1 MVLLFD
7 EPLSNLDAKLR
18 RRVRQEIRDLQ
29 QSLKL
34 TVIYVTHDQ
43 EEALAVSDTIVVMNN
58 AVVAQMGSP
67 RELHERPTSRFVA
80 DFIGEANVLPCQ
92 ILDSGPDGTRVQLGS
107 LQLTLEGQTTRR
119 GAGHVAIRPGRIA
132 LHAQT
137 AGVQTPLLAATLAK
151 SSYLGEYFEHTV
163 QTELGE
169 VLVASSNTTEQLS
182 PGQAVGLGF
191 SPDTV
196 VLLQD

>member
-1 MVLLFD
+1 
-7 EPLSNLDAKLR
+7 
-18 RRVRQEIRDLQ
+18 
-29 QSLKL
+29 
-34 TVIYVTHDQ
+34 
-43 EEALAVSDTIVVMNN
+43 VSDTIVVMNN

-107 LQLTLEGQTTRR
+107 LQLTLQGQTTRR

-132 LHAQT
+132 LHAQS
-137 AGVQTPLLAATLAK
+137 AGVQTPLLTATLAK

>member
-1 MVLLFD
+1 
-7 EPLSNLDAKLR
+7 
-18 RRVRQEIRDLQ
+18 
-29 QSLKL
+29 
-34 TVIYVTHDQ
+34 
-43 EEALAVSDTIVVMNN
+43 MNN

-137 AGVQTPLLAATLAK
+137 AGVQTALLAATLAK
-151 SSYLGEYFEHTV
+151 SSYLGEYFEHMV

-182 PGQAVGLGF
+182 PGQALGLGF